1 MTHPP
6 PMDSVPKEK
15 DASNSDPASH
25 SSDCQIIGM
34 SNKENNS
41 STFEEN
47 ASNDSDCQFVD
58 QAAFE
63 KKDTKRSS
71 FVKKEPD
78 DAPVSSDCQ
87 IVEPS
92 SVPRKSRARKANQK
106 LRSPLV
112 PKVIKLI
119 YIKVYILHM

>member
-1 MTHPP
+1 M
-6 PMDSVPKEK
+6 
-15 DASNSDPASH
+15 
-25 SSDCQIIGM
+25 
-34 SNKENNS
+34 

-63 KKDTKRSS
+63 KKDTKRAS
-71 FVKKEPD
+71 FVKKELD
-78 DAPVSSDCQ
+78 TAPVSSDCQ

-112 PKVIKLI
+112 PNEIKLI